1 MTLLSPGTLLC
12 YIKHQQSDHKS
23 HKGPCI
29 SSLLVWVML
38 LKKINEFSSNPIST
52 KLQLKGQQKKAS
64 FHFEQ
69 KQAQERILGTN

>member
-1 MTLLSPGTLLC
+1 
-12 YIKHQQSDHKS
+12 
-23 HKGPCI
+23 
-29 SSLLVWVML
+29 ML